1 MCFILRIKFYL
12 ARISHSVV
20 VEHLLCWMFAVRNNA
35 VICVLH
41 FESFFLKYFWI
52 CRRKGVIKER
62 NLILLSLYYMSS
74 TTLDSLYMSC
84 GSQLI
89 PNLCLPLRLRY
100 VSNSLSAA
108 KPYLLY
114 SLKEGLR
121 KLQQENSSLGTAGE
135 QGWFW
140 KKNLIFIVQI
150 CILAQFH
157 SQLKGEEDK

>member
-1 MCFILRIKFYL
+1 MYFPIVKRSMYNILRIKFYL

-52 CRRKGVIKER
+52 CHRKGVIKER
-62 NLILLSLYYMSS
+62 NLILLSLYMSS

-89 PNLCLPLRLRY
+89 PNLCLPLRLRH

-108 KPYLLY
+108 KPYLLD

-135 QGWFW
+135 QGWLW
-140 KKNLIFIVQI
+140 KT
-150 CILAQFH
+150 
-157 SQLKGEEDK
+157 

>member
-1 MCFILRIKFYL
+1 MRLTAYTQF
-12 ARISHSVV
+12 V
-20 VEHLLCWMFAVRNNA
+20 
-35 VICVLH
+35 
-41 FESFFLKYFWI
+41 
-52 CRRKGVIKER
+52 
-62 NLILLSLYYMSS
+62 S
-74 TTLDSLYMSC
+74 TTEIEVCVY
-84 GSQLI
+84 
-89 PNLCLPLRLRY
+89 
-100 VSNSLSAA
+100 SLSAA